1 MIRRLY
7 SNISSP
13 LIFFIV
19 LALLTVWLDYVTRP
33 PEHDKGDDLYRNPDY
48 IAENI
53 VGVRIDHTQDIQRQF
68 SARMLLHYLNE
79 EVTQLNHISFVNL
92 DPEKPLMHIS
102 ADRALVKEKGKR
114 IDLIENVTAVRG
126 TSDDKGKITLV
137 TDFLHLNPN
146 ENLITTDHAVTITR
160 FKTKIEAKGL
170 EFNNRIGEM
179 KLLSAVKAV
188 NNK

>member
-1 MIRRLY
+1 
-7 SNISSP
+7 
-13 LIFFIV
+13 
-19 LALLTVWLDYVTRP
+19 
-33 PEHDKGDDLYRNPDY
+33 
-48 IAENI
+48 
-53 VGVRIDHTQDIQRQF
+53 
-68 SARMLLHYLNE
+68 
-79 EVTQLNHISFVNL
+79 
-92 DPEKPLMHIS
+92 MHIS

-179 KLLSAVKAV
+179 KLLSAVKTV